1 MTSRGELIGFLVQ
14 ELPDDICAA
23 HILQQERILYNTW
36 DAAIIAASL
45 LASSLSDKYN
55 SKLTCI
61 LRSTS
66 RNACLENGYVI
77 SHRLHDWRCD
87 VAIFPVFGTPVSK

>member
-14 ELPDDICAA
+14 ELPDDISAT
-23 HILQQERILYNTW
+23 HILHQERILYTTW
-36 DAAIIAASL
+36 DTAMMAASL
-45 LASSLSDKYN
+45 LAGKLAEQYN

-61 LRSTS
+61 LRSSS
-66 RNACLENGYVI
+66 RNSCVENGYII

-87 VAIFPVFGTPVSK
+87 VAIFPVFAQLKN